1 VTGRDDAPDEGGWFD
16 YEGWRVG
23 AGSGRAGQFASA
35 HESHHKQLSDS
46 TIWGVLTRVLLR
58 LPNGRSRAA
67 WFNRAGASAQEAF
80 ATWAPA
86 AALGW
91 DVEQL
96 AVDFPDYLRHWQAMD
111 RAVSAAADA
120 PYLALH
126 AAHATA
132 RSCLQAPVLDVV
144 LDAGLANCTIADVP
158 RRLRPDHRV
167 AILQRAPV
175 DWPAVL
181 TELDDAVTE
190 QRWPALRDA
199 PVLTAALFTEDLQPV
214 WAAVNDVVYAACA
227 RQLAAH
233 GCPTLPNDGHRLEI
247 AQLLEAAR
255 PLGGTLDLAVRSDV
269 PVSGTLVALANA
281 EAETYISGPRLPARL
296 VPTSVPAS
304 ELATGPISEHLML
317 DIRRGATIA
326 RAFDYGPGPAPDP
339 DRLAVHLRRGEAHDD
354 GMRVVL
360 RPADD
365 LTAADLD
372 ACSAP
377 TYAMADLSVFTADTR
392 RRWEHLL
399 APQHAAL
406 ILDLPLAGHL
416 PVWLADE
423 ASAFRYAFL
432 RTEVQGRGVAF
443 LLADVAVDG
452 APSHLLVRGLSHAA
466 VGVHRAAFEE
476 LNASGL
482 SLIADDTVAERHEP
496 LLGLVVAHLA
506 IEERVYGLA

>member
-1 VTGRDDAPDEGGWFD
+1 MTGRDDVPDDGGWFD

-23 AGSGRAGQFASA
+23 GGAGRAGQFASA

-58 LPNGRSRAA
+58 LPDGRSRAA
-67 WFNRAGASAQEAF
+67 GFNRAGASAQEAF
-80 ATWAPA
+80 ATWAPV

-96 AVDFPDYLRHWQAMD
+96 AIDFPDYLRHWQAMN
-111 RAVSAAADA
+111 RAVSAAADV

-144 LDAGLANCTIADVP
+144 LETGLANCTIADVP
-158 RRLRPDHRV
+158 RRLRPDHRF
-167 AILQRAPV
+167 ATLQRAPV

-181 TELDDAVTE
+181 NELDHSITDP
-190 QRWPALRDA
+190 RWLVLRDA
-199 PVLTAALFTEDLQPV
+199 PKLDAALFAEDLQPV

-233 GCPTLPNDGHRLEI
+233 GCPTLANEGHRGEI
-247 AQLLEAAR
+247 ARLLEAAA
-255 PLGGTLDLAVRSDV
+255 PLGGTLDLAARSGA
-269 PVSGTLVALANA
+269 PASGTLIALANA
-281 EAETYISGPRLPARL
+281 EAETYVSGPKLPARL
-296 VPTSVPAS
+296 VPADVPAM
-304 ELATGPISEHLML
+304 ELATGPVSEHLML
-317 DIRRGATIA
+317 DIRRGAAVA
-326 RAFDYGPGPAPDP
+326 RAFDYGTGPVPDP
-339 DRLAVHLRRGEAHDD
+339 DRVAEHLRRGEAHD
-354 GMRVVL
+354 GGVRIVL

-377 TYAMADLSVFTADTR
+377 VHAMVDLSVFTADTR
-392 RRWEHLL
+392 RRWEGLL
-399 APQHAAL
+399 APQRAAL
-406 ILDLPLAGHL
+406 ILDLPLAAHL
-416 PVWLADE
+416 PVWLAADG
-423 ASAFRYAFL
+423 SAFRYAFL
-432 RTEVQGRGVAF
+432 RTEVQGRAVAF
-443 LLADVAVDG
+443 LLADVAADG

-476 LNASGL
+476 LAASGL
-482 SLIADDTVAERHEP
+482 SLIADDAVAERHEP